1 MINQKQSG
9 SMSLWTISFLMMLL
23 TAVGL
28 SVLYMARYGE
38 LPFPQARARW
48 SKSAN
53 VISTELKNASGMQS
67 SVSSQDTSST
77 PNANIQQA
85 VTIDAGVRRCTVN
98 GKTVY
103 SDTLC
108 LDNNPTTKT
117 LKLHDNKSDA
127 PKAPASAVD
136 SNDLAGQDLR
146 EKILSKMLK

>member
-53 VISTELKNASGMQS
+53 VISNELKNASGLES
-67 SVSSQDTSST
+67 SDRSASGGVI
-77 PNANIQQA
+77 NANIAQA
-85 VTIDAGVRRCTVN
+85 VTIDSGVRRCTLK
-98 GKTVY
+98 GKVIY

-108 LDNNPTTKT
+108 LDNNPTTQRI
-117 LKLHDNKSDA
+117 KLHDNKADA
-127 PKAPASAVD
+127 PKVPASLPE
-136 SNDLAGQDLR
+136 SNDLADQDLL
-146 EKILSKMLK
+146 EKILQKLTK